1 MTSQILAIFY
11 LNDVDH
17 YIKEE
22 LHFKHYIRYM
32 DDLLIIDND
41 KEKLKESFKLI
52 ESEINKLNLEINKK
66 SNIYK
71 LSDGISFLGYK
82 FKIDNNNKLV
92 IRYNN
97 GTIRR
102 ITKKL
107 KYLKQ
112 NDT

>member
-1 MTSQILAIFY
+1 
-11 LNDVDH
+11 
-17 YIKEE
+17 
-22 LHFKHYIRYM
+22 M

-112 NDT
+112 NDTEQYKRSFGSYKGYLCKSNTKFNDNYEY